1 MSGSLDHKP
10 SQIVRQ
16 LLIDLGEGT
25 NPADNS
31 DWPIYATTRVDSPD
45 GIIAVRGSS
54 SEKQGR
60 DMNDGEVKER
70 YLVQIVVRGANDTSM
85 YAKASSILLA
95 LDKSVRLKNVVL
107 GSTTYLVYAA
117 SRKSGPLALGREDET
132 RGRVLCS
139 LNYSVAIKRAA

>member
-10 SQIVRQ
+10 SQIIRQ

-25 NPADNS
+25 DPADNG
-31 DWPIYATTRVDSPD
+31 DWPIYSTTRVDSPD
-45 GIIAVRGSS
+45 DIIAVRGSA

-70 YLVQIVVRGANDTSM
+70 YLVQIIVRGANDTSM
-85 YAKASSILLA
+85 YDKASSVAIA
-95 LDKSVRLKNVVL
+95 LDKSVRLTTVTL
-107 GSTTYLVYAA
+107 GSTNYLVHAA
-117 SRKSGPLALGREDET
+117 SRRSGPIALGRESET

-139 LNYSVAIKRAA
+139 LNYSISIAQQA